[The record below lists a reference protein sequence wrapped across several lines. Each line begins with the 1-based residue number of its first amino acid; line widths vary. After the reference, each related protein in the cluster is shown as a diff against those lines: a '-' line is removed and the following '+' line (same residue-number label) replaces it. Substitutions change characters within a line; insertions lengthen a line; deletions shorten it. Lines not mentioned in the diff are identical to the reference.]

1 MNRIHLRL
9 YTPPQEAENSA
20 DGFGED
26 HSDMAP
32 ERADVIPF
40 ESARRSVVFS
50 GRLSEPV
57 DRARL
62 IRNNNCCPNCARHD
76 IEVLELED
84 AVVSARSRLPIPG
97 TSTIVG
103 FHCND
108 CGTEWP
114 VYELT
119 RRNG

>member
-1 MNRIHLRL
+1 MKNRIQLKL
-9 YTPPQEAENSA
+9 YNPPQDADEKLNTVASAE
-20 DGFGED
+20 
-26 HSDMAP
+26 P
-32 ERADVIPF
+32 ENDRLDVIPF
-40 ESARRSVVFS
+40 HSAHRSIVFS
-50 GRLSEPV
+50 GRLSTPV

-62 IRNNNCCPNCARHD
+62 IRDNNCCPECARHD
-76 IEVLELED
+76 VEPLELQD
-84 AVVSARSRLPIPG
+84 AVLSSRSRLPIPG

>member
-1 MNRIHLRL
+1 MNRIRLRL
-9 YTPPQEAENSA
+9 YAPPQDVEIPDDDRDGPA
-20 DGFGED
+20 DSPD
-26 HSDMAP
+26 LIS
-32 ERADVIPF
+32 F
-40 ESARRSVVFS
+40 ESARRGVIFS
-50 GRLSEPV
+50 GRLREPQ

-62 IRNNNCCPNCARHD
+62 IRSNSTCPECSRRD
-76 IEVLELED
+76 VELLELD
-84 AVVSARSRLPIPG
+84 DGMISPGSRLPVPG

-114 VYELT
+114 VYEVV